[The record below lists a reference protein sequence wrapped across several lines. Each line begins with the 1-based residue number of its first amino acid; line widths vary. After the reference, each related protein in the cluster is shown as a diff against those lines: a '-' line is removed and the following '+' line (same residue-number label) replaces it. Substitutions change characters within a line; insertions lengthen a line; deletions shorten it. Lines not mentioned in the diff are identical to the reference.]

1 MGKRVNS
8 HFLMEIENVWF
19 KSVILSY
26 VRLGFDIMS
35 DNVPHLKKMLE
46 EMRRIFARRYQKSK
60 RICCAK
66 LGQVLKKNGVGKKLR
81 PCAFTDSVGPGR
93 WPGVA
98 VTCRECCTSNCRTV
112 RRFPIS
118 AVRRCAAGF
127 LFAPSL
133 VLTVRLSHRPLISS
147 KEGTKQ
153 GLRSHSII
161 ISTRQANFSRN
172 IITES
177 RSGTKEVVFAP
188 PPVNAIIFYA
198 FNGRQV
204 VNTL

>member
-1 MGKRVNS
+1 
-8 HFLMEIENVWF
+8 
-19 KSVILSY
+19 
-26 VRLGFDIMS
+26 
-35 DNVPHLKKMLE
+35 
-46 EMRRIFARRYQKSK
+46 
-60 RICCAK
+60 
-66 LGQVLKKNGVGKKLR
+66 LR

-188 PPVNAIIFYA
+188 PP
-198 FNGRQV
+198 RQRYHLLRV
-204 VNTL
+204 QWQTSREYSLNCCILLKYILEV